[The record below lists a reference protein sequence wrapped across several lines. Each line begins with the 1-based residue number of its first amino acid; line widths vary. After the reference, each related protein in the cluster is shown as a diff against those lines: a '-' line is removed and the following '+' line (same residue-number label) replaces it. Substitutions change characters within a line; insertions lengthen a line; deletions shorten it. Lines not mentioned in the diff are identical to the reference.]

1 MGDDIVRFRD
11 DLFPG
16 NGKIRHVGTI
26 YRKNSSEDLMMVGP
40 AFSRDGYNVWFYG
53 ARDEEGYVLVGLVD
67 VSVCCF
73 RVAPHQ
79 TSSAE
84 DIRSLVA
91 NNVVNR

>member
-67 VSVCCF
+67 EIVRDV
-73 RVAPHQ
+73 VGL
-79 TSSAE
+79 TSAAT
-84 DIRSLVA
+84 SLETV
-91 NNVVNR
+91 